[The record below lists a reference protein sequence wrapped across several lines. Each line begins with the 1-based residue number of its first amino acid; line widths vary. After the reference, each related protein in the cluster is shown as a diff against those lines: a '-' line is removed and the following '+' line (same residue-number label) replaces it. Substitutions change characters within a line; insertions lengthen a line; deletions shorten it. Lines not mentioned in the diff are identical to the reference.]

1 MPKYVHTLRNSGNT
15 EFYLAQGAEAGVH
28 AFDLDS
34 YQKPA
39 LVGTSLLS
47 NSMATS
53 DLQEMAGY
61 GYDTNGS
68 VGNYYRYGVQKYDY
82 FSGYGGYSASNS
94 FSNSVGAAQGMKD
107 DDNYYTTAIPFSFPF
122 FGSNKTSFQISTNGA
137 VFFDGAGTTSPT
149 AGSEFINRPCMAV
162 MWCDLRTDQQ
172 PWHDIYLVSNTT
184 EMTVRWLGYT
194 FGTTNTVSFSL
205 TIKKTGDVIFKYEG
219 SSGVNTTL
227 PSPTIGMSNGSGQY
241 FYQGYNG
248 NTSLTGGVNDVGYT
262 YSLSND
268 GMLDSFVGKREKLL
282 EGVSTQWFDV
292 TQYSG
297 VTLVPE
303 APVYFF
309 APAEQDQ
316 NYQYV
321 DYKTVGSDAVN
332 TMPLSTYFNR
342 TGPIALSDSVSSAWA
357 GDYYLYQSNY
367 NGLVS
372 KWSSNLDQIRFR
384 RDPVSPT
391 PTPTPSVSTPAST
404 PTPTP

>member
-15 EFYLAQGAEAGVH
+15 DFYLAQGAEAGVH

-39 LVGTSLLS
+39 IVGTSLIDSPMNTS
-47 NSMATS
+47 N
-53 DLQEMAGY
+53 LQEMAGY

-68 VGNYYRYGVQKYDY
+68 VGNYYRYGVQKYWY
-82 FSGYGGYSASNS
+82 FSGYGGYNASNS
-94 FSNSVGAAQGMKD
+94 FSGSVGSAQGFRAD
-107 DDNYYTTAIPFSFPF
+107 DAVYTLSIPFNFPF
-122 FGSNKTSFQISTNGA
+122 FGNNKTSLQVSTNGA
-137 VFFDGAGTTSPT
+137 VFFDGTGVINSNS
-149 AGSEFINRPCMAV
+149 GSGYTEFINRPCIAP

-172 PWHDIYLVSNTT
+172 PWHDIYVSSSST
-184 EMTVRWLGYT
+184 EMVMRWVGYV

-205 TIKKTGDVIFKYEG
+205 TLKNNGDIIFKYEG
-219 SSGVNTTL
+219 AVNTIL
-227 PSPTIGMSNGSGQY
+227 PSPTIGISNGAGQY
-241 FYQGYNG
+241 FFTSNNG
-248 NTSLTGGVNDVGYT
+248 SSNLSGGVNDSGYT
-262 YSLSND
+262 YILAND

-292 TQYSG
+292 TQVSG
-297 VTLVPE
+297 VTPVPE

-321 DYKTVGSDAVN
+321 DYKTVGSDAIN
-332 TMPLSTYFNR
+332 TMPLSTYFSR
-342 TGPIALSDSVSSAWA
+342 TGPVTLSDSVGSAWA

-367 NGLVS
+367 AGLVS
-372 KWSSNLDQIRFR
+372 KWSSNLDEIRFR

-391 PTPTPSVSTPAST
+391 PTPTP
-404 PTPTP
+404 